1 MLTFGQVIRKK
12 REGRWTLKEL
22 AAQIIKEDG
31 TPISVA
37 YLNDIEHDRRQPSSD
52 RLIEQFAAALELP
65 VEFLYFYARKL
76 PTDVY
81 GTQNEMDSSHIKNVV
96 EAFNAFRRVR
106 SKDLAA

>member
-1 MLTFGQVIRKK
+1 MLTFGSVIRKS

-22 AAQIIKEDG
+22 AKQIRKENG
-31 TPISVA
+31 EPISLA

-52 RLIEQFAAALELP
+52 HLIQQFAAALDLP
-65 VEFLYFYARKL
+65 VEFLYYYARKL

-81 GTQNEMDSSHIKNVV
+81 SPQSEIEKSHIKNVV
-96 EAFNAFRRVR
+96 EAFNAFRKVR

>member
-1 MLTFGQVIRKK
+1 MLTFGKVIRKS

-22 AAQIIKEDG
+22 AAQILKEDG
-31 TPISVA
+31 QPISLA

-52 RLIEQFAAALELP
+52 HLIKQFANALELP

-81 GTQNEMDSSHIKNVV
+81 GQQDNIDKSHVKNVV
-96 EAFNAFRRVR
+96 EAFNAFRKVR